1 MNYILHLSLVL
12 YSFWWCCCFHCCWLC
27 CWFCFFFWCRC
38 FCSYWRIITKS
49 NSFQNWENS
58 LDGLKRQVISLHS
71 IKLLNLVC
79 FWSTLLK
86 IGLVLGNWTIS
97 IIQKTVQI
105 RKSIQ
110 IMKIGL
116 NYEKSVP
123 MNKPTRIL
131 KEGWAIKLV
140 ETIEIQ
146 MEGWNIKLIKPII
159 FPKEGSMI

>member
-97 IIQKTVQI
+97 IIQKN
-105 RKSIQ
+105 SPNS
-110 IMKIGL
+110 KIYSNHENWSKLWKISSNEQANKNTQRRLSYQTGRDNRNSDGRL
-116 NYEKSVP
+116 KYQTDQANYISQG
-123 MNKPTRIL
+123 R
-131 KEGWAIKLV
+131 
-140 ETIEIQ
+140 
-146 MEGWNIKLIKPII
+146 
-159 FPKEGSMI
+159 